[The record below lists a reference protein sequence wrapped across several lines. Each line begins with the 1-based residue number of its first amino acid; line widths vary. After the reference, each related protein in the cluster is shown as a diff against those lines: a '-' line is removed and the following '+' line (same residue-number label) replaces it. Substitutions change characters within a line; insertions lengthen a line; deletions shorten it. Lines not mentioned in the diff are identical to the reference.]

1 LQTTEE
7 KQAQEVRKLKREL
20 NMAEDKINTLTTQL
34 STNVTLA
41 ALHSL
46 LLARSTF
53 NVRVTGQTSSIIFP
67 SPRNEYTGCVR
78 LFSEMPARA
87 SEDYPGEPAYQKGE
101 TSLDFTEARGSEW
114 QWHQLG
120 HMQVCTSLQTDNHT
134 NIPALRFY
142 RPDAL
147 PDAQPTASKH

>member
-1 LQTTEE
+1 M
-7 KQAQEVRKLKREL
+7 RKLKREL

-53 NVRVTGQTSSIIFP
+53 KVRVTGQTSGVIFP

-87 SEDYPGEPAYQKGE
+87 SEDYPGEPAYQEGE
-101 TSLDFTEARGSEW
+101 TSLDFTEAVGSGSGISW
-114 QWHQLG
+114 AICKSAPRSRQIT
-120 HMQVCTSLQTDNHT
+120 TSTSQHSDFTGRMPFLTLSQQRQSTEGTDVNWK
-134 NIPALRFY
+134 L
-142 RPDAL
+142 
-147 PDAQPTASKH
+147 